1 MKLREECG
9 VFGVISRKNFEC
21 GSMVYAGLISQQHR
35 GQESAGITA
44 FDVDDI
50 IVNKGKGLMS
60 TVFDAKKLK
69 KFSNCGI
76 AIGHVRS
83 STSSNNN
90 FINAQPIVTNHRKI
104 KLALAHNGNITNAH
118 SLRNKLEDEY
128 GVVFGTTNDSE
139 VINMMIVNE
148 MIKGNDFLTA
158 LKNIIAKI
166 DGAYSL
172 LIMTKD
178 HLIAIRD
185 RVGFRPLCMGK
196 KEGAIMFAS
205 ESCALDCVGA
215 TEIQDVMPGE
225 IVMVDRD
232 LNINRYQDE
241 KKANKG
247 LCSFEYIYFARQDSI
262 IDGRSVYDM
271 RKQMGKFLAQQMPVE
286 ADMVCGVPDSGL
298 EGAKGYAEESK
309 IPYGSAFVLNR
320 YIGRSFIYPTQKA
333 REKAVGLKLNPL
345 RAAIQGKRIV
355 LVDDSIVRG
364 TTCAKIVNEL
374 RDAGAKEI
382 HIRITAPMFK
392 HTCYFGTDIDSPECL
407 IANQKDKEG
416 IRKYIGADSLEFL
429 TIENLKKI
437 SGEENPGFCVG
448 CFSGSYPI
456 EINNEC
462 KKNNNAEEC

>member
-1 MKLREECG
+1 MKLKEECG
-9 VFGVISRKNFEC
+9 VFGIISKKKIEC
-21 GSMVYAGLISQQHR
+21 GTMVYAGLISQQHR

-44 FDVDDI
+44 FDGENI
-50 IVNKGKGLMS
+50 ITHKGQGLVA
-60 TVFDAKKLK
+60 TVFDPENLE
-69 KFSNCGI
+69 KFNDCDM
-76 AIGHVRS
+76 AIGHVRYS
-83 STSSNNN
+83 MTGNNHVL
-90 FINAQPIVTNHRKI
+90 NAQPIVTNHRKI
-104 KLALAHNGNITNAH
+104 KFALAHNGNIINAH
-118 SLRNKLEDEY
+118 SIRNKLEDEY
-128 GVVFGTTNDSE
+128 GVVFATTNDSE

-148 MIKGNDFLTA
+148 MIQGNDFLTS
-158 LKNIIAKI
+158 LRKVISRIE
-166 DGAYSL
+166 GAYSL

-196 KEGAIMFAS
+196 KNDAIMFAS
-205 ESCALDCVGA
+205 ESCALDSVGA
-215 TEIQDVMPGE
+215 EDIQDINPGE
-225 IVMVDRD
+225 IVFVDKN
-232 LNINRYQDE
+232 LNVSIYNDE
-241 KKANKG
+241 KTAEKG

-262 IDGRSVYDM
+262 IDGRSVYEM
-271 RKQMGKFLAQQMPVE
+271 RKAMGKFLALQMPVE

-345 RAAIQGKRIV
+345 RAAIKGKRIV

-374 RDAGAKEI
+374 RNAGAKEV

-392 HTCYFGTDIDSPECL
+392 HPCYFGTDIDSPECL

-416 IRKYIGADSLEFL
+416 IRKYIGADSVDFL
-429 TIENLKKI
+429 TVENLKKI

-448 CFSGSYPI
+448 CFTGSYPI
-456 EINNEC
+456 DVNKIITKNNE
-462 KKNNNAEEC
+462 KGN